1 MNIKLSF
8 RNERAAQ
15 KMLADLQTGARPAV
29 ALACNK
35 VADQVQ
41 SAVRA
46 SLPGA
51 FTLRRK
57 PFIENTIYRNKAT
70 DFARWNQTP
79 VKAIVRV
86 NPERD
91 YLAKHEE
98 GGDKTALSGSS
109 VAIPLKPVRPTF
121 NQVVRERLRLS
132 ALRSDPNVR
141 KVVLPAGTFL
151 VRNVK
156 GRGKAQRGA
165 RTDFLYQFKRSVRL
179 RPRLGMM
186 DTFTRVVERDAIPQM
201 MDVMKEAIGKAI
213 KA

>member
-1 MNIKLSF
+1 MDIKLSF
-8 RNERAAQ
+8 RNEGAAQ
-15 KMLADLQTGARPAV
+15 KMLADLRTGARPAV

-41 SAVRA
+41 SAVKA

-57 PFIENTIYRNKAT
+57 TFIENTIYRNKST

-79 VKAIVRV
+79 VQAIVRV

-98 GGDKTALSGSS
+98 GGDKTPISGTS

-121 NQVVRERLRLS
+121 NQVVRDKLRLS

-141 KVVLPAGTFL
+141 KLTLPSGTFL
-151 VRNVK
+151 VRDVK

-165 RTDFLYQFKRSVRL
+165 RTDFLYLFKRSVRL
-179 RPRLGMM
+179 TPRLRML
-186 DTFTRVVERDAIPQM
+186 DTFTRVVDREAVPQM
-201 MDVMKEAIGKAI
+201 MGVLTEAISKAI
-213 KA
+213 KS